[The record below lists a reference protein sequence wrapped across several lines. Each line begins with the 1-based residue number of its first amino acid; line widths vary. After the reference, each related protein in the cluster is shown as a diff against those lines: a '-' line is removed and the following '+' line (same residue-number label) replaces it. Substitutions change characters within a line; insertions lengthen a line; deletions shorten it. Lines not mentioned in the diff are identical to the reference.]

1 MLLDLNSP
9 ASIAAWVKWA
19 PDRHWPQLKAMVA
32 LNPKFRAQARAA
44 QELLR
49 AERAK
54 LAQVL
59 A

>member
-19 PDRHWPQLKAMVA
+19 PDRHWPQLKAMVT
-32 LNPKFRAQARAA
+32 LNPKFRPQARAA

-49 AERAK
+49 AERA
-54 LAQVL
+54 QVS

>member
-19 PDRHWPQLKAMVA
+19 PERHWPQLKAMVT
-32 LNPKFRAQARAA
+32 LNPKLAA

-49 AERAK
+49 AERA
-54 LAQVL
+54 QVS